1 MKVLFVV
8 PAPAGSR
15 VGNRL
20 TAERWSE
27 HVQSLGHEVQV
38 LERYSGEPAD
48 VLFALHARRSAESI
62 EAWSQ
67 AEASGALVVVLTG
80 TDLYVDTPTDAHV
93 ARALELA
100 DRIVV
105 LQSAALADLADA
117 LRGKAH
123 VIVQSAPAVPDVER
137 AADAFEVCVIGHLRA
152 VKDPFRTAEAARLL
166 APDSGVRVLHI
177 GAALED
183 GMAQAANREERENP
197 RYHWL
202 GEQAQEDCM
211 IMLARAQA
219 CVLSSRAE
227 GGAHSVLEAIATRTP
242 LLATRIPGNV
252 GLLGADYPGYFEV
265 GDEIGL
271 AALLTRLEADA
282 YFRDELV
289 HALDAHSALADPER
303 ERSDLAALL
312 DGLAD
317 DA

>member
-1 MKVLFVV
+1 
-8 PAPAGSR
+8 
-15 VGNRL
+15 
-20 TAERWSE
+20 
-27 HVQSLGHEVQV
+27 
-38 LERYSGEPAD
+38 
-48 VLFALHARRSAESI
+48 
-62 EAWSQ
+62 
-67 AEASGALVVVLTG
+67 
-80 TDLYVDTPTDAHV
+80 
-93 ARALELA
+93 
-100 DRIVV
+100 
-105 LQSAALADLADA
+105 
-117 LRGKAH
+117 
-123 VIVQSAPAVPDVER
+123 
-137 AADAFEVCVIGHLRA
+137 
-152 VKDPFRTAEAARLL
+152 
-166 APDSGVRVLHI
+166 
-177 GAALED
+177 
-183 GMAQAANREERENP
+183 MAQAANREERENP

-282 YFRDELV
+282 DFRDELV